1 MMCSTYSRWRISSRS
16 AGPMRSACISRLLLI
31 LRLRPVMM
39 LSITLMPLN
48 SARFWNV
55 RATPISATWRE
66 FMCEN
71 VLPRKVT
78 DETEVITA
86 LGVLK
91 EKLLGRGVTLIE
103 KDDEVML
110 GTAPEASGMIEELS
124 KEELSRDLGKAGLET
139 LSIVLYRGPI
149 TRSGIDYICGVNST
163 FILRNLLIRGLVEK
177 IPNPNDQR
185 SFLYRATFDL
195 LSHLGIPRVED
206 LPEYGN
212 TNESIEKFIEEF
224 SDPLDNNFS

>member
-1 MMCSTYSRWRISSRS
+1 MTID
-16 AGPMRSACISRLLLI
+16 AKLEAVLFFKAEP
-31 LRLRPVMM
+31 
-39 LSITLMPLN
+39 LSIKKLAQIL
-48 SARFWNV
+48 
-55 RATPISATWRE
+55 
-66 FMCEN
+66 
-71 VLPRKVT
+71 KT

-149 TRSGIDYICGVNST
+149 TRSGIDYIRGVNST

-195 LSHLGIPRVED
+195 LSRLGIPRVED
-206 LPEYGN
+206 LPEYGS
-212 TNESIEKFIEEF
+212 TNESIEKFVEEF